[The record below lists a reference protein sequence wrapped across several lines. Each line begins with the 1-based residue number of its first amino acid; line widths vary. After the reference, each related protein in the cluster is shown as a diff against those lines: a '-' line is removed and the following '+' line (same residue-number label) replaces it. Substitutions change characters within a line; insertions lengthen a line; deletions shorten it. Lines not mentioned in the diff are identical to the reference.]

1 MEGKA
6 EKGVNNKRDQGGCSN
21 NGVEVEVVDISRDG
35 LEGIQEIGQ
44 GDRHLGERMEVDS
57 ATPITDPKRI
67 ALQVIDHNRMIGTIS
82 AKKGDGIAPQGTW
95 KQFSRGDHSEGRQPG
110 DTEKENNWEEKH
122 KRSRQREEGEL
133 SQEMQEKNDRK

>member
-1 MEGKA
+1 M
-6 EKGVNNKRDQGGCSN
+6 
-21 NGVEVEVVDISRDG
+21 EVVDISRDG

-82 AKKGDGIAPQGTW
+82 AKKRGWYSTSGDLETI
-95 KQFSRGDHSEGRQPG
+95 F
-110 DTEKENNWEEKH
+110 
-122 KRSRQREEGEL
+122 
-133 SQEMQEKNDRK
+133 